1 MLRSP
6 GFTPGRDAVTDRPV
20 VAGNGTAHVTGDTA
34 ERVRMRADMRA
45 RGLVVLADQWSPGWT
60 VTVDGHDRRAVRVNA
75 ALRGVVVEGGT
86 HTVVWRYRTPG
97 LVAGTIVSVTTL
109 LLGSVFLVLAPARRR
124 PPLDAPATAGR

>member
-20 VAGNGTAHVTGDTA
+20 AAGSGTARVTGDSA
-34 ERVRMRADMRA
+34 EQVTIQADMRA
-45 RGLVVLADQWSPGWT
+45 RGLVVLADQWSSGWT
-60 VTVDGHDRRAVRVNA
+60 VTVDGRDQRPVRVNA
-75 ALRGVVVEGGT
+75 ALRGVVVERGT

-109 LLGSVFLVLAPARRR
+109 LLGAVFLVLAPARRR